1 MNTKAFL
8 QALNIADAQSGVA
21 SVPCAQIAH
30 YAELCVKAE
39 APLSFMYA
47 TDERATRSVY
57 VVHAVFAADDGFVT
71 LAADIPADKPSY
83 PSLTESIMAAHWFE
97 RLIHDQ
103 FGIVA
108 EGHPD
113 WRRLVHHENIPEGT
127 YPLRKDFKWNTKL
140 PHAAVPYPMHAVEG
154 KGIYEIP
161 VGPIHAGIIE
171 PGHFRFNVRGERI
184 ITLEGKL
191 FFKHKG
197 VEKLVEGKTPQEAL
211 PFIERISGDM
221 VVGHTLAYVQA
232 VERAT
237 GASVPERA
245 QHLRV
250 LWSELERASAHVFDM
265 GNMGGNGT
273 GFTFMAAQGFR
284 MVEDMRRMYTSLAG
298 HRFLRGAITLGGAHD
313 IDEAGKTDI
322 LETIER
328 VERDMKKVLAIA
340 NASDGLKER
349 FETTGVLSYAAAQ
362 AYGARGLPARAS
374 GIDRDMRRDNPYA
387 AYDTLIPEVIVE
399 LSGDVAARF
408 EMRARE
414 LAESFRLIRECL
426 ENLPKGSV
434 QAKIP
439 SKAGS
444 ALGWAES
451 WRGGVI
457 DWVRL
462 DAEGRIDRCAIS
474 DPSFCNWAL
483 FGELAPG
490 NIVPDFPLCNKSLNL
505 SYSGTDL

>member
-1 MNTKAFL
+1 MTGSRGRVVVPASELAVLSQKCT
-8 QALNIADAQSGVA
+8 VA
-21 SVPCAQIAH
+21 G
-30 YAELCVKAE
+30 
-39 APLSFMYA
+39 APLVLMYA
-47 TDERATRSVY
+47 TDERALRGVY
-57 VVHAVFAADDGFVT
+57 VVHVVFSAEDGFLT
-71 LAADIPADKPSY
+71 LASDVSGEKPSY
-83 PSLTESIMAAHWFE
+83 PSLTKSIMAAHWFE

-113 WRRLVHHENIPEGT
+113 WRRLMHHENIPEGT
-127 YPLRKDFKWNTKL
+127 YPLRKDFAWNTKL
-140 PHAAVPYPMHAVEG
+140 PHASVPYPMHAVVG
-154 KGIYEIP
+154 KGTYEIP

-221 VVGHTLAYVQA
+221 VVGHTLAFVQA
-232 VERAT
+232 IE
-237 GASVPERA
+237 GASGIAVPSRA
-245 QHLRV
+245 QYLRV
-250 LWSELERASAHVFDM
+250 LWNELERATMHVFDI

-284 MVEDMRRMYTSLAG
+284 MVEEMRRLHTALVG

-313 IDEAGKTDI
+313 VDAAGKAKI

-328 VERDMKKVLAIA
+328 VERDMKKVLRIA
-340 NASDGLKER
+340 AASDGLKER
-349 FETTGVLSYAAAQ
+349 FETTGVLSKEAAE
-362 AYGARGLPARAS
+362 AYGARGVAARAS
-374 GIDRDMRRDNPYA
+374 GVDRDMRRDYPYA
-387 AYDTLIPEVIVE
+387 AYGELKLVVMVE
-399 LSGDVAARF
+399 KAGDVAARF
-408 EMRARE
+408 ALRVRE
-414 LAESFRLIRECL
+414 LTESFRLIRLSL
-426 ENLPKGSV
+426 EKMPTGPVLTAQSY
-434 QAKIP
+434 
-439 SKAGS
+439 KAGES
-444 ALGWAES
+444 FGWAES

-462 DAEGRIDRCAIS
+462 DKDGRIDRCVIS
-474 DPSFCNWAL
+474 DPSFCNWPL

-505 SYSGTDL
+505 SYSGTDV